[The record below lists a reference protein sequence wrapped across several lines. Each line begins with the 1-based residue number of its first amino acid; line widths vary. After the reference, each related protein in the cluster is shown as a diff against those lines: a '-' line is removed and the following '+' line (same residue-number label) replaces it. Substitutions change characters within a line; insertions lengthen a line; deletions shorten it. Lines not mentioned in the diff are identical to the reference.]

1 MLTGAV
7 VLAASLTQSTQTTPS
22 TPPSDAV
29 RVHFSTAK
37 SAIPGRLWARKAND
51 AEYSFVCTSP
61 CTADIAVGTPLRV
74 TLLEHDDEPYD
85 FTLTTD
91 RGRDIEVTARR
102 GGRGAVAGGIVMIGV
117 GGVTA
122 LVGLVLTAISL
133 ADIPEQS
140 AFRTAGFITLG
151 VGGGLTVGGIAVLSG
166 RTWEPSVKQNPFTGP
181 RATVPLPIAATPF
194 SLTFTF

>member
-1 MLTGAV
+1 MFAGAV
-7 VLAASLTQSTQTTPS
+7 VLAASLTQSAPPS
-22 TPPSDAV
+22 TPDSV
-29 RVHFSTAK
+29 RVHFSAAK
-37 SAIPGRLWARKAND
+37 SAIPGRLWARKGND
-51 AEYSFVCTSP
+51 AEYSLVCTSP
-61 CTADIAVGTPLRV
+61 CTADIPVGTPLRV

-85 FTLTTD
+85 FTLTTE
-91 RGRDIEVTARR
+91 RGRDIELMARR

-122 LVGLVLTAISL
+122 LVGLLLTAISL

-166 RTWEPSVKQNPFTGP
+166 RTWEPSVKQIPYSGP
-181 RATVPLPIAATPF
+181 RAMVPLPIAATPF

>member
-1 MLTGAV
+1 MLAGAL
-7 VLAASLTQSTQTTPS
+7 VLAASLTQSTQS
-22 TPPSDAV
+22 APPATSV

-37 SAIPGRLWARKAND
+37 SAIPGRLWAKRGND
-51 AEYSFVCTSP
+51 GEYSLVCTSP
-61 CTADIAVGTPLRV
+61 CIADIPVGTPLRV

-85 FTLTTD
+85 FTLTSD
-91 RGRDIEVTARR
+91 RGWEIDLTARR
-102 GGRGAVAGGIVMIGV
+102 GGRGAVAGGIAMVGV

-122 LVGLVLTAISL
+122 LVGLILTAISF

-166 RTWEPSVKQNPFTGP
+166 RTWEPSVKQVPFTGP
-181 RATVPLPIAATPF
+181 RAMVPLPIAATPF
-194 SLTFTF
+194 SLTFAF

>member
-1 MLTGAV
+1 MFAGAV
-7 VLAASLTQSTQTTPS
+7 VLAASLTQST
-22 TPPSDAV
+22 PPTDSV
-29 RVHFSTAK
+29 RVHFSAAK
-37 SAIPGRLWARKAND
+37 SAIPGRLWARKGND
-51 AEYSFVCTSP
+51 AEYSMVCTSP
-61 CTADIAVGTPLRV
+61 CIADIPVGTPLRV

-85 FTLTTD
+85 FTLTTE
-91 RGRDIEVTARR
+91 RGRDIELMARR

-122 LVGLVLTAISL
+122 LVGLLLTALSL

-166 RTWEPSVKQNPFTGP
+166 RTWEPSVKQIPYSGP
-181 RATVPLPIAATPF
+181 RAMVPLPIAATPF